1 MPINN
6 FDELFTA
13 LTLHIDLRID
23 GLRTEFINKFDGLR
37 TEFNNKFDGLR
48 TEFNDKFDGL
58 RTEFNNKFDGLRTEF
73 NGFRIEIIERLDQQD
88 KSLEENRIWLREQ
101 LFKQEFLTVDLRKMM
116 GDINDKLNLYQ
127 AQTRRKF
134 EDIEKKIA

>member
-23 GLRTEFINKFDGLR
+23 GLRTEFIN
-37 TEFNNKFDGLR
+37 
-48 TEFNDKFDGL
+48 KFDGL